1 MDNEI
6 SEENQSLKRQLTAL
20 RDLQRALMEIT
31 GYPLKEDYEER
42 ICHHFKKI
50 CEASETSLFILDLK
64 TKIFQFC
71 ASANTS
77 ARKYDGG
84 ILEISDS
91 KIQALNESNLEA
103 VYSETISIYTENNVY
118 DFRDKYI
125 IGFPVSAFS
134 KSYGIFLCEYDE
146 TFTLD
151 DRYKVEQIRFFIN
164 QIGIFLAYLVEI
176 RRVQEKLGSLELL
189 YEIGSKLSSI
199 RNEDKL
205 LEAILNL
212 IERHMQVDRCSL
224 MIVDEERRNLRI
236 KKAFGI
242 HDLDVSK
249 VKVPIGEGIAG
260 HVALGTRPLL
270 IKDVSAEKHLISQVS
285 QKDNFRTKSLLSV
298 PLVSQGEN
306 IGVINVNN
314 RKDGMPFTNED
325 MELLSKIGSEIASVL
340 QRSYMALQLKKSK
353 DLDRDIKRSMV

>member
-1 MDNEI
+1 M
-6 SEENQSLKRQLTAL
+6 SEEKQSLNRQLTAL

-31 GYPLKEDYEER
+31 GRPSEEDHEER
-42 ICHHFKKI
+42 ICRHLKKI
-50 CEASETSLFILDLK
+50 SEASETSLFILNIK
-64 TKIFQFC
+64 TNRFQFC
-71 ASANTS
+71 ASANTN

-84 ILEISDS
+84 FLEISDRE
-91 KIQALNESNLEA
+91 IQALNESNLEA
-103 VYSETISIYTENNVY
+103 MHSETISIQTENNLY

-125 IGFPVSAFS
+125 IGFSVSAFS
-134 KSYGIFLCEYDE
+134 KSYGIFVCEYDE

-151 DRYKVEQIRFFIN
+151 DRDKVEQIRFFIN
-164 QIGIFLAYLVEI
+164 QIGIFLAYLVET
-176 RRVQEKLGSLELL
+176 RRMQEKVRSLELL

-199 RNEDKL
+199 RNEDDL
-205 LEAILNL
+205 LEVILNL
-212 IERHMQVDRCSL
+212 IEQYMHVDRCSL
-224 MIVDEERRNLRI
+224 MIVDEDRKHLRI

-242 HDLDVSK
+242 HDLDVKK
-249 VKVPIGEGIAG
+249 VKVPMGEGIAG
-260 HVALGTRPLL
+260 HVATGMRPLL
-270 IKDVSAEKHLISQVS
+270 IKDVSAEKHLISQVP

-298 PLVSQGEN
+298 PLVSQGEI

-353 DLDRDIKRSMV
+353 ELDRDIKRSMV